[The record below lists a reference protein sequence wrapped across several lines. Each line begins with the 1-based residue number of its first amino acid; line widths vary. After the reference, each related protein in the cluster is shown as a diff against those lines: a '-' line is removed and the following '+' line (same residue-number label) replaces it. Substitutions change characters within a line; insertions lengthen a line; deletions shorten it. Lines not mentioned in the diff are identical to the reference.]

1 MKFLP
6 ADGHTGGGGGG
17 GHGGLVAQ
25 VPLVQRRG
33 RISNTFLEK
42 KKHYCTYFGLML
54 LTTLNMYLDFF
65 TLQLLVE
72 SFLKDTKKIPYSTKH
87 SVVSLKIAAP
97 IQQHKTQCRS

>member
-42 KKHYCTYFGLML
+42 KTLLHLFWSYVTYN
-54 LTTLNMYLDFF
+54 T
-65 TLQLLVE
+65 
-72 SFLKDTKKIPYSTKH
+72 
-87 SVVSLKIAAP
+87 
-97 IQQHKTQCRS
+97 